1 MCSYG
6 KCIDVQIE
14 KNMYLCI
21 SLAHLHIC
29 TITHYLSRHMIEQR
43 IKSAIRDIP
52 DFPKPGITFKDITP
66 ILKDPILCEAIVDI
80 FAARMQGWKI
90 DAVAGVESRGF
101 LFGLLLAGKLGVPFV
116 PVRKAGKLPFTVKQK
131 EYELEY
137 GSATIEIHTDAFEPG
152 QHILI
157 HDDLLAT
164 GGTVTATSNLIK
176 EMGGVIAGF
185 SFIVG
190 LSFLN
195 GKEKIIPFADKVV
208 VLAEY

>member
-1 MCSYG
+1 LSCCFKFEFEHSKSEIKSIFTAM
-6 KCIDVQIE
+6 IDQ
-14 KNMYLCI
+14 
-21 SLAHLHIC
+21 
-29 TITHYLSRHMIEQR
+29 Q

-52 DFPKPGITFKDITP
+52 DFPKPGIVFKDITP
-66 ILKDPILCEAIVDI
+66 ILKDPDLCERIVDV
-80 FAARMQGWKI
+80 FAARLQSLQI

-101 LFGLLLAGKLGVPFV
+101 LFGLQLAGKLGVPFI
-116 PVRKAGKLPFTVKQK
+116 PVRKAGKLPFSVNQI

-137 GSATIEIHTDAFEPG
+137 GTATIEIHTDAFEPG

-164 GGTVTATSNLIK
+164 GGTVTATSKLI
-176 EMGGVIAGF
+176 EQMGGVVAGF

-190 LSFLN
+190 LNALN
-195 GKEKIIPFADKVV
+195 GKAAIKPYADKVI